1 MLIQELLKRKSDF
14 SIIEKKVADYFLEH
28 QDKIEN
34 QSARYIAN
42 QIFTAPSTIVRLC
55 QKMGFQGYTHFR
67 KEYIDEIHYLQSHF
81 INIDPNYPFEFKDTE
96 ISVAHKIRHLYQNT
110 LGDIVT
116 LFNEES
122 LEKVVSLIMNA
133 NNIYIFSSGVQVD
146 IAKAFKDKML
156 KIGKSVIVESK
167 MDEAYYIA
175 SFSDI
180 SNVCLMISYSGETEI
195 LLRVARKL
203 KKRKIPMISMTS
215 YGDNSLSKMSDEVI
229 YVSTREKL
237 NNNLGDFG
245 MNLSVLYVLDVLYA
259 ICFNG
264 NYRLNYNNKIE
275 ISHGFQVYR
284 NSENPMLNDQV
295 AKGNETKK

>member
-1 MLIQELLKRKSDF
+1 MLIQEILKRKIDF
-14 SIIEKKVADYFLEH
+14 SSIEKNVADYFLKY

-67 KEYIDEIHYLQSHF
+67 KEYIEELHYLQSHF
-81 INIDPNYPFEFKDTE
+81 LSIDPNYPFENEDSD
-96 ISVAHKIRHLYQNT
+96 ISVAHKIRYLYQDT

-116 LFNEES
+116 LMNEES
-122 LEKVVSLIMNA
+122 LEKVVKLIMNA
-133 NNIYIFSSGVQVD
+133 KNIYIFSSGVQVD

-175 SFSDI
+175 SFSDT

-203 KKRKIPMISMTS
+203 KKRKIPMIAMTS
-215 YGDNSLSKMSDEVI
+215 YGDNSLSKISNEVI

-245 MNLSVLYVLDVLYA
+245 MNLSVLYVLDVIYA
-259 ICFNG
+259 ICFNE
-264 NYRLNYNNKIE
+264 NYRLNYENKIE
-275 ISHGFQVYR
+275 ISHGFQVHR
-284 NSENPMLNDQV
+284 NSENPLLNDQV
-295 AKGNETKK
+295 YNEQDT